1 MKMNVK
7 NLFAGVILMTAV
19 SACAPSQ
26 VPFTNF
32 TAFTEDLRRDLENAG
47 IPLEKVQFYN
57 DKPITVKREGINPND
72 INVNSEGSIS
82 IQNGKTIQTINVRP
96 FTPGVV
102 LGTGGGSMN
111 VSWDDT
117 QQDTKGMRFNLN
129 GNQYYLSTT
138 EDAKLDYKGSL
149 FDIQAGIGTRLFVNK
164 DLLKQVNVQ
173 RETQKGRRVGGQ

>member
-1 MKMNVK
+1 MKMNFK
-7 NLFAGVILMTAV
+7 NLLLGVVLMAGAT
-19 SACAPSQ
+19 ACAPSQ

-32 TAFTEDLRRDLENAG
+32 TAFTEELRRDLENAG
-47 IPLEKVQFYN
+47 IPLNKVQFYN
-57 DKPITVKREGINPND
+57 DKPITVKREGVNPND

-102 LGTGGGSMN
+102 LGTGNGSLN

-129 GNQYYLSTT
+129 GNQYYLATT
-138 EDAKLDYKGSL
+138 EDSKLDYKGSH
-149 FDIQAGIGTRLFVNK
+149 FDIQSGIGTRLFVNK

-173 RETQKGRRVGGQ
+173 RETQKGRRVGE